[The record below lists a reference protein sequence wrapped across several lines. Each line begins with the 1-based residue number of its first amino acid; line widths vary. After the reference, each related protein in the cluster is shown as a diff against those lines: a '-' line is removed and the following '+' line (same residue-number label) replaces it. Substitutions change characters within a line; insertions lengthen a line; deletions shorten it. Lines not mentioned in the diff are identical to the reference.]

1 MTNTKPIRQEMMWIR
16 DAEAASPALTDAGR
30 RLARTLTRLIVED
43 GPVEAGRLA
52 DSLGLTRE
60 AVEEMLGTSPWI
72 YRDGRGQVVGFWG
85 LSAVETP
92 HQLIF
97 GDRHVYAWCAH
108 DTLFLG
114 IVLDILFDRPV
125 HVESTCPV
133 TGKPIRLDVSPSG
146 VRNIRPEGAV
156 MSFLR
161 PSHPEASLSG
171 DVITNVCHYVQ
182 FFASSDA
189 ARTWTAAHEG
199 TFPITIEQAWP
210 FAQETALHEW
220 LGLSIE
226 TSHDQARAG
235 AG

>member
-1 MTNTKPIRQEMMWIR
+1 MTNTTPIREEMTWIR
-16 DAEAASPALTDAGR
+16 EAAAGSPALADADR

-43 GPVEAGRLA
+43 GRVETGRLA
-52 DSLGLTRE
+52 DSLDLSRE
-60 AVEEMLGTSPWI
+60 AVEEMLGAWPWI
-72 YRDGRGQVVGFWG
+72 YRDEQGQVLGFWG

-92 HQLIF
+92 HQLIV
-97 GDRHVYAWCAH
+97 GDRHAYAWCAH
-108 DTLFLG
+108 DSLFLG

-133 TGKPIRLDVSPSG
+133 TSRPIRLDVSPSG
-146 VRNIRPEGAV
+146 VRNIKPEGAV

-161 PSHPEASLSG
+161 PADPEAALSG
-171 DVITNVCHYVQ
+171 DVITNVCHYVH

-199 TFPITIEQAWP
+199 TFPLTIEEAWP

-220 LGLSIE
+220 LGLRVE
-226 TSHDQARAG
+226 PSHDP
-235 AG
+235 